1 MSRTAKCSEEHKAEE
16 RDRKMMKLE
25 KYKEDRDLERL
36 CIRYYGVWSRIEFL
50 SVYVFCVWWEWEE
63 E

>member
-1 MSRTAKCSEEHKAEE
+1 
-16 RDRKMMKLE
+16 MMKLE